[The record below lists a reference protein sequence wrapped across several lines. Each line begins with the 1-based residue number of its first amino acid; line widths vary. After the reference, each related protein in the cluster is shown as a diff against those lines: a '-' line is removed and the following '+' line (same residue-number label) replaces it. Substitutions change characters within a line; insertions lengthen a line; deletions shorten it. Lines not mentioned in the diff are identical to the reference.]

1 MNLKSSH
8 TILKQC
14 EYIHNIA
21 GLNLQSALGGGRM
34 NPIIRAIGLTKTYR
48 MGEVEVKALVDTDF
62 EIYENEFVVILG
74 PSGSGKSTLLNMV
87 GGMDQSTCGELYY
100 RDIALHS
107 ADSKQLT
114 QYRRHA
120 VGFVFQFY
128 NLIPNLNAWENI
140 SLSAEISKDPFDVST
155 VLAQV
160 GLAERAD
167 HFPSQLSGGE
177 QQRIALARAI
187 VKNPELL
194 LCDEPTGALDSQ
206 TSIQVLKILKD
217 FHKNYQKTVVI
228 ITHNAGVA
236 AIADRVFYI
245 KDGGISRITINENP
259 ISPEKV
265 TW

>member
-1 MNLKSSH
+1 M
-8 TILKQC
+8 
-14 EYIHNIA
+14 
-21 GLNLQSALGGGRM
+21 GM
-34 NPIIRAIGLTKTYR
+34 NPLIRAKGLTKTYQ
-48 MGEVEVKALVDTDF
+48 MGEVIVKALIDTHF
-62 EIYENEFVVILG
+62 EILENEFIVILG

-87 GGMDQSTCGELYY
+87 GGMDQATAGQLFYK
-100 RDIALHS
+100 DMPLHS
-107 ADSKQLT
+107 ADSRQLT
-114 QYRRHA
+114 MYRRNA

-128 NLIPNLNAWENI
+128 NLIPNLTAWENV
-140 SLSAEISKDPFDVST
+140 SLSAEISSNPFDVT
-155 VLAQV
+155 TILAQV

-217 FHKNYQKTVVI
+217 FHEHYRKTVMI

-245 KDGGISRITINENP
+245 KDGGISKIVKNTNP

>member
-1 MNLKSSH
+1 MKPL
-8 TILKQC
+8 
-14 EYIHNIA
+14 
-21 GLNLQSALGGGRM
+21 
-34 NPIIRAIGLTKTYR
+34 IRAHGLSKTYQ
-48 MGEVEVKALVDTDF
+48 MGEVEVKALHNTNF
-62 EIYENEFVVILG
+62 EVFENEFIVILG

-87 GGMDQSTCGELYY
+87 GGMDRATAGELYY
-100 RDIALHS
+100 KDTPLHT
-107 ADSKQLT
+107 ADSKRLT
-114 QYRRHA
+114 LYRRNA

-128 NLIPNLNAWENI
+128 NLIPNLNAYENI
-140 SLSAEISKDPFDVST
+140 SLSAEIAQNPFDVGEMLSK
-155 VLAQV
+155 V
-160 GLAERAD
+160 GLAERAG
-167 HFPSQLSGGE
+167 HFPSQMSGGE

-217 FHKNYQKTVVI
+217 FHETYHKTVII

-245 KDGGISRITINENP
+245 KDGGISRIEVNETP

>member
-1 MNLKSSH
+1 MTPVNIIEQITSEPVTLKSNVP
-8 TILKQC
+8 L
-14 EYIHNIA
+14 
-21 GLNLQSALGGGRM
+21 
-34 NPIIRAIGLTKTYR
+34 IRAKALSKIYQ
-48 MGEVEVKALVDTDF
+48 MGEVQVKALSNVDF
-62 EIYENEFVVILG
+62 EIYENEFIVILG

-87 GGMDQSTCGELYY
+87 GGMDQSTSGELYY
-100 RDIALHS
+100 KDIALHT

-114 QYRRHA
+114 LYRRDA

-128 NLIPNLNAWENI
+128 NLIPNLNAWENV
-140 SLSAEISKDPFDVST
+140 SLSAEIARNPFDVST
-155 VLAQV
+155 TLAQV
-160 GLAERAD
+160 GLAERAE

-177 QQRIALARAI
+177 QQRVALARAI
-187 VKNPELL
+187 AKNPELL

-217 FHKNYQKTVVI
+217 FHINYQKTVVI

-245 KDGGISRITINENP
+245 KDGGISRIEVNDTP
-259 ISPEKV
+259 VSPEKV

>member
-1 MNLKSSH
+1 
-8 TILKQC
+8 
-14 EYIHNIA
+14 
-21 GLNLQSALGGGRM
+21 M
-34 NPIIRAIGLTKTYR
+34 NPLIRAHALSKTYQ
-48 MGEVEVKALVDTDF
+48 MGEVEVKALHNVDF
-62 EIYENEFVVILG
+62 EIYDNEFIVILG

-87 GGMDQSTCGELYY
+87 GGMDRASAGELYY
-100 RDIALHS
+100 KDTPLHT

-114 QYRRHA
+114 LYRRNA

-128 NLIPNLNAWENI
+128 NLIPNLNASENV
-140 SLSAEISKDPFDVST
+140 SLSAEIAQNPLDVGEMLSK
-155 VLAQV
+155 V

-217 FHKNYQKTVVI
+217 FHENYHKTVII

-245 KDGGISRITINENP
+245 KDGGISRILVNEHP